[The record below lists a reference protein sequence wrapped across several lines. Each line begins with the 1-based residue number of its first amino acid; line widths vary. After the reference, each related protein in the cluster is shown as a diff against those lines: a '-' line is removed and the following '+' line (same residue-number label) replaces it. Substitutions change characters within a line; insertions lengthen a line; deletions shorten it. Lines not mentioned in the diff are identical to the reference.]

1 MNLFTKSMLLC
12 AALSTSTFAQKSDPF
27 PGLSTQGNNGNYNI
41 ETYSLSDSSARSD
54 MPKLSTS
61 AFLFGEM
68 EMARINPQKN
78 QALDSLLNYA
88 SERLGTRY
96 RSGGEGPG
104 GFDCSGFVNYVFSN
118 FGVSLPRSSGNIAMV
133 GLPVTSVGAK
143 KGDLIFFSG
152 RGGGRRV
159 GHVGIVTEIR
169 DGVIHFIHS
178 ASSKGVSYSSTGE
191 AYYRARV
198 LGIRR
203 IIKS

>member
-1 MNLFTKSMLLC
+1 MKKILIGLSLL
-12 AALSTSTFAQKSDPF
+12 LSTSFAQRDPF
-27 PGLSTQGNNGNYNI
+27 PGLTTAGTNGNYNI
-41 ETYSLSDSSARSD
+41 ETYALKDSSFYSSGPR
-54 MPKLSTS
+54 LSTS

-68 EMARINPQKN
+68 EMARINPKRSN
-78 QALDSLLNYA
+78 PALDSLLNYA
-88 SERLGTRY
+88 SGVLGTRY

-118 FGVSLPRSSGNIAMV
+118 FGVSLPRNSGSIAIV
-133 GLPVTSVGAK
+133 GLPVNSVTAK

-152 RGGGRRV
+152 RGGGGRV
-159 GHVGIVTEIR
+159 GHVGIVTGIR

-178 ASSKGVSYSSTGE
+178 ASSKGVSYASTAEG
-191 AYYRARV
+191 YYRARV